1 MKNLTK
7 IAAAVLAAS
16 TLTACVEEGATR
28 SEPTGMSQ
36 ASSGAWDRGCSDA
49 KVGSYD
55 RSSHSSAYEEGWQ
68 SCKKQQEQSSS
79 TQHSKHWE
87 RGCSDAKVGSY
98 DRSKHSADYEAGWQA
113 CKKG

>member
-1 MKNLTK
+1 MKYLTK
-7 IAAAVLAAS
+7 IGAVALAS
-16 TLTACVEEGATR
+16 LTLAACVEEGATR
-28 SEPTGMSQ
+28 SDSTRTGQ
-36 ASSGAWDRGCSDA
+36 ASSAAWDRGCSDA

-68 SCKKQQEQSSS
+68 SCKKQQEQASSS
-79 TQHSKHWE
+79 QHSKPWE